1 MQELPGPPPVSRCGI
16 CSSILNQF
24 NLLTGLMGFTPTA
37 LVCNSGCGCT
47 SSIPIVST
55 TAPDATIFVAQ
66 TKEHARSFLSNRPS
80 SSSCLLVSSRVASH
94 LQPILKSCT
103 LVHTLASDHPLGQ
116 QLSAQSSSAKPSP
129 ILIFHVTP
137 DYRDSAYCS
146 ALAHSC
152 VNDNQLEM
160 VYTGFVQDRAIKC
173 LMDSGASSCF
183 ISHSRMK
190 KLGLVIRPSCLKSVA
205 TAAGKLVSILGC
217 VTFQLKLGRA
227 DLAVT
232 AHVLPDFL
240 SDLDLI
246 LGQDFMMCK
255 TNNISLRYNPTRCTI
270 HTDTPDEIVVLR
282 SQSCQVLSHK
292 GIPDVESNDPPNLM
306 TPVQAARALK
316 RNPLRAF
323 VALIKPFALDTGCVA
338 SVSAVVE
345 PLDPNV
351 PLVKSPVSPLL
362 DKVPV
367 HLLASLESLFS
378 EFSEIFNEKPQAGGA
393 LVDTLEHTIKLIPGS
408 KPTFRRNFRFSPV
421 ELQELRKQVTELL
434 SKGIIT
440 QSNSPFGAPVL
451 FIPKPDGTLRFCL
464 DYRALNAITI
474 KSRYQ
479 LPRIDDLLDSARGA
493 QVFSSLD
500 LAGGFYQLRIAEE
513 DCEKTAFATPFG
525 HFEWR
530 VLSMGLT
537 NSPSSFMSTMQ
548 QVFDDYVVN
557 GKPSSHAVSTTT
569 DSDSSSLPDGQ
580 GKSDEVLSD
589 IKKFLLI
596 YLDDILIMSSSPEEH
611 LRHLRLVFE
620 RLRKHRFQI
629 KLSKCKFF
637 QSQIKYLG
645 HILSPEGIQVDPA
658 KVQTLLDWE
667 FPTASLGMQQF
678 LGLANYF
685 RKHVPNFSRL
695 SAPLYALTKK
705 SSIFLKGE
713 EAMIAFQAIKKL
725 LSEPP
730 VLAYPNP
737 DLPYEIISDAS
748 ITGCG
753 AILVQEGRPI
763 AYFSSKYSP
772 AERNYTTGEQ
782 ELLGIIKALKE
793 WRCYVEGCMGLTLV
807 TDHNPL
813 TFFSVQPTLSR
824 RQARWSEFLSRFHY
838 EVRYSPGASNPADS
852 LSRLYGN
859 TPVVSAMVFALTV
872 SEFNSDLLDRIKAE
886 TLLDPHFMNE
896 TSTRPYVQQ
905 SGYWTYQDRIVVP
918 ASMQSEIIKEHHANV
933 ISGHFSW
940 SRTVDLIS
948 RQFWWP
954 KMRKSVQDFIQ
965 SCLSC
970 QRNKSS
976 TQRPFGL
983 LTPLEIPDSRW
994 HTVTMDWI
1002 MDLPVSAGGHN
1013 AIMVIVDKLT
1023 KYVHLVPTTKESSS
1037 EDVAR
1042 LFIAHVYQYHGLPK
1056 VLISDR
1062 DPRFTSGFW
1071 RSFCKQ
1077 LGMQP
1082 RYSTAFHPQTDG
1094 QTERTNRV
1102 LEEVLRHFIDGE
1114 HKQWEELLPLAAFA
1128 MNNAKSSSTGET
1140 PFFLNHGC
1148 HPATPVSLAL
1158 PQGNIPSLDAVF
1170 KDLEITH
1177 SRIRDLLKSAQD
1189 RQKAYADER
1198 FRRPHDFKAG
1208 DLVLL
1213 STRNLKF
1220 KVGKKKLHPKFI
1232 GPFKIL
1238 SMVPGSNNA
1247 AKLDL
1252 PKSYSRIH
1260 PVFHVSLLKTY
1271 HAGTNVIPVAPPEPL
1286 VEDGIPMYSVEKIL
1300 STRIRRVGKRR
1311 VQEFL
1316 IKWIGYDDAHN
1327 SWEPRVNL
1335 TDDLLVDYPL

>member
-1 MQELPGPPPVSRCGI
+1 VQVLPGPPPVSRCGI
-16 CSSILNQF
+16 CCSILGQF
-24 NLLTGLMGFTPTA
+24 NLLSGLMGCTPTSINCNSRCGCTCAIPIESRSPTA
-37 LVCNSGCGCT
+37 LA
-47 SSIPIVST
+47 SIV
-55 TAPDATIFVAQ
+55 VAQ
-66 TKEHARSFLSNRPS
+66 NKEHARSLLGHRPS
-80 SSSCLLVSSRVASH
+80 SSSCLLVSSRTASK
-94 LQPILKSCT
+94 LQPLLKSCT
-103 LVHTLASDHPLGQ
+103 LIHTFMSDTSLGQ
-116 QLSAQSSSAKPSP
+116 HINSSSKPSP
-129 ILIFHVTP
+129 ILAFHVPP
-137 DYRDSAYCS
+137 DIRESGSCS
-146 ALAHSC
+146 VLAQAALEDC
-152 VNDNQLEM
+152 QLEM
-160 VYTGFVQDRAIKC
+160 VFTGFVRDRAMKV

-183 ISHSRMK
+183 IGKSMVQKH
-190 KLGLVIRPSCLKSVA
+190 GLVIRPSCLKSVA
-205 TAAGKLVSILGC
+205 TAAGRNVSILGA
-217 VTFQLKLGRA
+217 VTFQLQLGPA
-227 DLAVT
+227 VVEVT
-232 AHVLPDFL
+232 AHILPDFL
-240 SDLDLI
+240 PQVHLI
-246 LGQDFMMCK
+246 LGEDFMQNK
-255 TNNISLRYNPTRCTI
+255 TNNISLRYNPSRCI
-270 HTDTPDEIVVLR
+270 IFSETPNEVVLER
-282 SQSCQVLSHK
+282 SHTCQVMSHK
-292 GIPDVESNDPPNLM
+292 GGSDVESNDLPNLIS
-306 TPVQAARALK
+306 PAQAARYIK
-316 RNPLRAF
+316 RNPLKAF
-323 VALIKPFALDTGCVA
+323 VALIKPYALDPGVVA
-338 SVSAVVE
+338 STIASGSE
-345 PLDPNV
+345 PLV
-351 PLVKSPVSPLL
+351 PH
-362 DKVPV
+362 V
-367 HLLASLESLFS
+367 HLVPPHVHCVTPNLDLVPPHLLGSLTSLFEEYS
-378 EFSEIFNEKPQAGGA
+378 DIFSETPLAGGA
-393 LVDTLEHTIKLIPGS
+393 LVDTLEHTIKLVPGA
-408 KPTFRRNFRFSPV
+408 KPTFRKNFRFSPI
-421 ELQELRKQVTELL
+421 ELQELRKQVTDFLA
-434 SKGIIT
+434 KGIIT
-440 QSNSPFGAPVL
+440 PSNSPFGAPVL
-451 FIPKPDGTLRFCL
+451 FVPKPNGGLRFCL

-493 QVFSSLD
+493 EVFSSLD
-500 LAGGFYQLRIAEE
+500 LAGGFHQLRIADS

-548 QVFDDYVVN
+548 QVFEDYVVN
-557 GKPSSHAVSTTT
+557 GKSPAHSCAPGTT
-569 DSDSSSLPDGQ
+569 PDLC
-580 GKSDEVLSD
+580 DLR
-589 IKKFLLI
+589 KFLLI
-596 YLDDILIMSSSPEEH
+596 YLDDILIMSSSPTEH
-611 LRHLRLVFE
+611 LHHLRLVFE
-620 RLRKHRFQI
+620 RLRKHRFQV
-629 KLSKCKFF
+629 KLSKCNFF
-637 QSQIKYLG
+637 QEQIKYLG
-645 HILSPEGIQVDPA
+645 HILSRDGIRVDPA
-658 KVQTLLDWE
+658 KVKTLLDWE
-667 FPTASLGMQQF
+667 FPTSCLGVQQF

-685 RKHVPNFSRL
+685 RKHIPNFSRL

-713 EAMIAFQAIKKL
+713 ESLLAFAAIKKL
-725 LSEPP
+725 LIEPP

-753 AILVQEGRPI
+753 AILVQEGRPV
-763 AYFSSKYSP
+763 AYFSSRYSS

-793 WRCYVEGCMGLTLV
+793 WRCYVEGCQGLTLV

-838 EVRYSPGASNPADS
+838 EVKYSPGASNPADS

-859 TPVVSAMVFALTV
+859 ANAVASMVFALTI
-872 SEFNSDLLDRIKAE
+872 SEFKSDLLDRIKVE
-886 TLLDPHFMNE
+886 SNLDPHFKDE
-896 TSTRPYVQQ
+896 SVTRPYVQQ

-918 ASMQSEIIKEHHANV
+918 ASMQIEIIKEHHSNV
-933 ISGHFSW
+933 VSGHFSW

-954 KMRKSVQDFIQ
+954 KMRPAVQDFVK

-983 LTPLEIPDSRW
+983 LSPLDIPDSRW

-1002 MDLPVSAGGHN
+1002 MDLPPSAQGNN

-1062 DPRFTSGFW
+1062 DTRFTSGFW
-1071 RSFCKQ
+1071 RSFCKH

-1148 HPATPVSLAL
+1148 HPATPVSLGL
-1158 PQGNIPSLDAVF
+1158 PEGKLPSLDAVF
-1170 KDLEITH
+1170 KDLEFTH
-1177 SRIRDLLKSAQD
+1177 SKIRELLKSAQD
-1189 RQKAYADER
+1189 RQKAYADAR
-1198 FRRPHDFKAG
+1198 FRRPHDFKK
-1208 DLVLL
+1208 DDFVLL

-1220 KVGKKKLHPKFI
+1220 KTGKKKLHPKFI

-1238 SMVPGSNNA
+1238 DMVPGSNNA
-1247 AKLDL
+1247 ARLAL
-1252 PKSYSRIH
+1252 PASYSRIH
-1260 PVFHVSLLKTY
+1260 PVFHVSLLKPY
-1271 HAGTNVIPVAPPEPL
+1271 HVDVHCTPPTPEPL
-1286 VEDGIPMYSVEKIL
+1286 VEDGVPMYSVEKIL
-1300 STRIRRVGKRR
+1300 STRVRRNGKRK

-1316 IKWIGYDDAHN
+1316 IKWLGYDDAHN
-1327 SWEPRVNL
+1327 SWEPRKNL
-1335 TDDLLVDYPL
+1335 TADLLQDYPLR